1 VSKVSENRANAGDLH
16 QSEKK
21 YFRINYYFTFLD
33 ETISHMKQR
42 FPNDLKNALL
52 ASYLVPLRLHSL
64 GEEEAHRI
72 KDEFKTDMP
81 DLECFD

>member
-1 VSKVSENRANAGDLH
+1 
-16 QSEKK
+16 
-21 YFRINYYFTFLD
+21 
-33 ETISHMKQR
+33 MKQR

-64 GEEEAHRI
+64 GEEEAHRN

-81 DLECFD
+81 DLECFDQKVL